1 MRKLDSN
8 RLWLRLLVVLSVFF
22 SFAALNVSAQEIS
35 QEERIKEL
43 EKKLQSLTA
52 EIQKMKSDEVPAK
65 TDRLTEVER
74 KLDVLAEEIENIKSA
89 AVVEESTYE
98 KVYGQGPAA
107 SKVYLVD
114 KGVSIGGYGEFTGE
128 FKRRNDNI
136 GDTLRAVLYFGYKF
150 SDRIIFNS
158 EIEFEHGN
166 TDENLDE
173 RAGEVAVEFANLN
186 FLINDYLS
194 IRAGL
199 NLVPVGIL
207 NEVHEPTTFFGALRP
222 DVERFIIPS
231 TWRDLGVG
239 IFGQIVPGLNY
250 RAYVLSGLDSRGFNA
265 SEGIRGGR
273 SNGNRSQIDDPA
285 FAARAEFDRIP
296 GLRVGGSFYIGQSG
310 QNEKVN
316 GRNIDGLVQIYEA
329 DAQFQWRG
337 LEARWLF
344 AYVNIDDA
352 DLINLNNGLDGAD
365 SIGEELY
372 GFYVEAGYNVL
383 SLTDV
388 GQYFQY
394 LTPFVRFEKYDT
406 QYRVPSGFQRNPAND
421 RITVTYGLSYKP
433 IPNVVVK
440 LDFQD
445 RRNEDD
451 SADNQFNV
459 GLGYVF

>member
-1 MRKLDSN
+1 
-8 RLWLRLLVVLSVFF
+8 
-22 SFAALNVSAQEIS
+22 
-35 QEERIKEL
+35 
-43 EKKLQSLTA
+43 
-52 EIQKMKSDEVPAK
+52 
-65 TDRLTEVER
+65 
-74 KLDVLAEEIENIKSA
+74 
-89 AVVEESTYE
+89 
-98 KVYGQGPAA
+98 
-107 SKVYLVD
+107 
-114 KGVSIGGYGEFTGE
+114 
-128 FKRRNDNI
+128 
-136 GDTLRAVLYFGYKF
+136 
-150 SDRIIFNS
+150 
-158 EIEFEHGN
+158 
-166 TDENLDE
+166 
-173 RAGEVAVEFANLN
+173 
-186 FLINDYLS
+186 LINDYLN

-383 SLTDV
+383 SLTDI

>member
-1 MRKLDSN
+1 MKGLGINELGHIVIFLFAFS
-8 RLWLRLLVVLSVFF
+8 LLIPIET
-22 SFAALNVSAQEIS
+22 VSAEDKK
-35 QEERIKEL
+35 QEERIQKL
-43 EKKLQSLTA
+43 ESQLKTLTE
-52 EIQKMKSDEVPAK
+52 EINKMKSEEAPEKV
-65 TDRLTEVER
+65 DRIGEIER
-74 KLDVLAEEIENIKSA
+74 KLNVLAEEIENIKSA
-89 AVVEESTYE
+89 AVVEEPTYE

-150 SDRIIFNS
+150 TDRIIFNS
-158 EIEFEHGN
+158 EIEFEHGH

-186 FLINDYLS
+186 FLINDYLN

-199 NLVPVGIL
+199 NLVPIGII

-222 DVERFIIPS
+222 DVERFIIPG

-250 RAYVLSGLDSRGFNA
+250 RAYVLAGLDSRGFSPN
-265 SEGIRGGR
+265 EGIRGGR

-285 FAARAEFDRIP
+285 FVARAEYDGIP
-296 GLRVGGSFYIGQSG
+296 GLRFGGSFYIGQSG

-316 GRNIDGLVQIYEA
+316 GDTIGGLVQIYEA

-337 LEARWLF
+337 LEARGLF

-352 DLINLNNGLDGAD
+352 DLINLNNGLEGAD

-372 GFYVEAGYNVL
+372 GFYAEAGYNVL
-383 SLTDV
+383 SLTDL
-388 GQYFQY
+388 GQYFRY
-394 LTPFVRFEKYDT
+394 LAPFIRFEKYDT
-406 QYRVPSGFQRNPAND
+406 QYAVPSGFQRNPAND

-445 RRNEDD
+445 RRNEDH